1 MMGILSV
8 LFYVAGVALSLG
20 GVNAIVN
27 YGESDPAAIA
37 GMFLVPLILLV
48 LGFACG
54 KMKKAKVV
62 DNLLDKAKSLTEKK
76 EGVEIIKAEKF
87 KSYSVADE
95 L

>member
-1 MMGILSV
+1 
-8 LFYVAGVALSLG
+8 
-20 GVNAIVN
+20 
-27 YGESDPAAIA
+27 
-37 GMFLVPLILLV
+37 
-48 LGFACG
+48 FACG

-95 L
+95 LMKWAELKKKGSITEDEYLAAKDKLLKA